1 VTVRGI
7 QAARAVAV
15 DLAPRVRRRPRP
27 ATVRSL
33 RRQDRPNTI
42 RLLPGWPLTV
52 LCLGYPLWWAVG
64 LATLGFLVAAVPMAV
79 FLLRRRSLVAPRGF
93 ALWLM
98 FLVWVVAG
106 ITTLWMDVP
115 GAQTAQGIGRLL
127 PFSYKLAWYVAATVV
142 LLYIGNTREEEVP
155 SRKLFRLLGVLFLV
169 TVAGGYLGW
178 LFPQLEFRSLLE
190 RLLPAGAA
198 SNNFVQILIHPAA
211 AQVQGILGYDWP
223 RPKAPYSFAND
234 WGANFGLLLP
244 FFVVAWAGPG
254 AGRRRRYFPLVTLL
268 AVPPAIVSLNRGLW
282 LGVLAMAVYATV
294 RLAARGRLA
303 AMAGLAAAS
312 LATVVLLAVTP
323 LGGLLQE
330 RLAAPHSNQGRLEL
344 SSRAVAATADA
355 SPVLGFGST
364 REVEGNFFSIAGAA
378 SALCPEC
385 SPPQLGTQGHLWN
398 LIFVHGFVGAGL
410 FLGFVYLRFA
420 LALRD
425 NSFEAIALTSCGVFF
440 TVVMLVYDL
449 IGPPLAITMIA
460 LGLLWRRERTNQAA
474 TPDRTATE

>member
-1 VTVRGI
+1 VTV
-7 QAARAVAV
+7 QATEGTAPVATRI
-15 DLAPRVRRRPRP
+15 APRVRRRPRP
-27 ATVRSL
+27 ATARSL
-33 RRQDRPNTI
+33 RRQERPNTI

-52 LCLGYPLWWAVG
+52 LYMGYPLWWAAG
-64 LATLGFLVAAVPMAV
+64 LATVGFLVAAVPMAV
-79 FLLRRRSLVAPRGF
+79 FLLRRRRVVTPRGF
-93 ALWLM
+93 GLWLA

-106 ITTLWMDVP
+106 VTTLWMDVP
-115 GAQTAQGIGRLL
+115 GAQTVQGMGRLL

-142 LLYIGNTREEEVP
+142 LLYIGNTSEEELPGRRV
-155 SRKLFRLLGVLFLV
+155 FRLLAVLFLV

-178 LFPQLEFRSLLE
+178 FFPQLELRSLLE
-190 RLLPAGAA
+190 RVLPAAVT

-223 RPKAPYSFAND
+223 RPKAPFSFAND
-234 WGANFGLLLP
+234 WGANLGLLLP
-244 FFVVAWAGPG
+244 FFVVAWAGRD
-254 AGRRRRYFPLVTLL
+254 AGWRRRCFPFVALL
-268 AVPPAIVSLNRGLW
+268 AIPPAIFSLNRGLW

-294 RLAARGRLA
+294 RLAARGRVA

-312 LATVVLLAVTP
+312 LATVVLVTVTP

-344 SSRAVAATADA
+344 SSRAVAATAEA

-364 REVEGNFFSIAGAA
+364 REVEGNFFSIAGGT

-385 SPPQLGTQGHLWN
+385 SPPQLGTQGHLWY

-410 FLGFVYLRFA
+410 FLGFVYFRFA

-425 NSFEAIALTSCGVFF
+425 SSLEAIALTSCGVFF
-440 TVVMLVYDL
+440 GIIMVVYDL

-460 LGLLWRRERTNQAA
+460 LGLLWRRERAGWAA
-474 TPDRTATE
+474 TPGRDVIE